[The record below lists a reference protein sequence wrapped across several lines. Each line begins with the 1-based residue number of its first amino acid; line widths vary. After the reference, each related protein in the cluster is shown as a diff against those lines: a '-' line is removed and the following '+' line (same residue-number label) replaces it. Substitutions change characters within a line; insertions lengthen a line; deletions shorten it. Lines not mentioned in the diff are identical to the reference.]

1 MLCGDCGIERFRKE
15 IMSKRNTDTKRT
27 VSEIKSGILNHYGEI
42 EKHPS
47 NVKPIFLR
55 KPYESVRKVEKG

>member
-1 MLCGDCGIERFRKE
+1 
-15 IMSKRNTDTKRT
+15 MSKRNTDNKRT

-47 NVKPIFLR
+47 KVNPIFL
-55 KPYESVRKVEKG
+55 KPPYSYGKVEVGK